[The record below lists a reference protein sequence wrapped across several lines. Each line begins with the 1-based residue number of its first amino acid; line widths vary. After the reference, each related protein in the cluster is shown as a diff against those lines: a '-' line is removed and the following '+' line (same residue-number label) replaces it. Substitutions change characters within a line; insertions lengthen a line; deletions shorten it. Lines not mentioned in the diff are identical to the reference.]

1 MYSPAVER
9 ALAVAIEA
17 HARHVRKGNGD
28 PYAVHPVHMAM
39 LLARLGLDDVT
50 VQAALLH
57 DVAEDS
63 DDWDLAGLE
72 RAFGSDVASV
82 VAELTEDKSRSW
94 EERKRTALEHV
105 PHLGERAVAVKS
117 ADVLHNLTSLAA
129 HLELVGDGDA
139 AWQPF
144 RGGRDRTL
152 AQHRAMVAALAP
164 RAPGPLAEALRA
176 ALRRILAACGEQERE
191 G

>member
-1 MYSPAVER
+1 MFSHAVER

-17 HARHVRKGNGD
+17 HAEHRRKGNND
-28 PYAVHPVHMAM
+28 PYAVHPVHMAL
-39 LLARLGLDDVT
+39 LLAQLGQDEVT

-63 DDWDLAGLE
+63 DDWDLTGLA
-72 RAFGSDVASV
+72 RAFGHEVADV

-94 EERKRTALEHV
+94 PQRKAAALEHV
-105 PHLGERAVAVKS
+105 PHLSDRAAAVKA

-129 HLELVGDGDA
+129 HLEQLGDTEA
-139 AWQPF
+139 AWKPF

-152 AQHRAMVAALAP
+152 SQHRAMVAALAERTEP
-164 RAPGPLAEALRA
+164 ELGA
-176 ALRRILAACGEQERE
+176 ALREVLERILSICEEL
-191 G
+191 